1 MTPSLSAER
10 TWPSPGWAKLA
21 LYGGGALTA
30 AGLATIGVLF
40 GQAELARRTIPLA
53 TAPAP
58 RSDGL
63 YGAKFGTDVVRLA
76 VLGDSSAAG
85 LGAMRARQT
94 PAALI
99 ATGLSRR
106 LQRPVQLHNLAVVGC
121 TSPRLVY
128 QVEEALDLHPDIAV
142 ILIGAN
148 DVTHRSG
155 QAAAVRHLADAV
167 RRLRAIGARVV
178 VGTCPDLGAVQP
190 IRPPLRWLVRNWS
203 RQLAAAQTVAVV
215 EAGGRTVSLGSLLGP
230 TFAAQPHRLFSLDR
244 YHPSAEGYAL
254 AASVLLPTVVAAMRA
269 PAVKTE
275 AAEMGV
281 EGVRSLPM
289 AAEEAVRHA
298 GTEVSG
304 VRVAGRDRGPA
315 GRWAQLRRRV
325 WEAVR
330 PSDASS
336 PAEVAALRDR
346 GADMSMASRIA
357 PTATDPARRDGPPR
371 REDRTR
377 REGRA

>member
-1 MTPSLSAER
+1 MSLRATSRANSRATESTAGGAARER
-10 TWPSPGWAKLA
+10 LDWLRLL

-30 AGLATIGVLF
+30 AGVAAMTVLA
-40 GQAELARRTIPLA
+40 GQVELARRSIPIA
-53 TAPAP
+53 EAPPP
-58 RSDGL
+58 RADGI
-63 YGAKFGTDVVRLA
+63 YGHKNGSKPLRL
-76 VLGDSSAAG
+76 VLLGDSSAAG
-85 LGAMRARQT
+85 LGVTRARQT
-94 PAALI
+94 PGAMI

-106 LQRPVQLHNLAVVGC
+106 LEHRVELTNLAVAGC
-121 TSPRLVY
+121 TSDRLLY
-128 QVEEALDLHPDIAV
+128 QVEEALELKPEVAV

-167 RRLRAIGARVV
+167 RRLRASGARVV

-215 EAGGRTVSLGSLLGP
+215 EAGGWTVSLGSLLGP
-230 TFAAQPHRLFSLDR
+230 TFAAQPHRMFAMDR

-254 AASVLLPTVVAAMRA
+254 AASALLPTVVAAVRA
-269 PAVKTE
+269 PSGRPE
-275 AAEMGV
+275 AAETAV
-281 EGVRSLPM
+281 DRVRSLPQ
-289 AAEEAVRHA
+289 AAVEAARHA

-304 VRVAGRDRGPA
+304 VSVAGRERGPA

-330 PSDASS
+330 QTDVPSTLEEQQA
-336 PAEVAALRDR
+336 
-346 GADMSMASRIA
+346 
-357 PTATDPARRDGPPR
+357 
-371 REDRTR
+371 
-377 REGRA
+377 